1 MGFEDWEAL
10 IARNDDPDRNWIFL
24 GIILFNPIKR
34 NVLLLVK
41 IFLPTDDWFRPN
53 LARSLLRRLEN
64 EGRLGET
71 IETIE
76 AIDNQGRQCETIP
89 RIFISNLHSATPH
102 L

>member
-1 MGFEDWEAL
+1 MVGFEYWEAL

-41 IFLPTDDWFRPN
+41 ILLPTDDWFRPN
-53 LARSLLRRLEN
+53 LARSLPRRLEN

-76 AIDNQGRQCETIP
+76 AIDNKGR
-89 RIFISNLHSATPH
+89 RNYS
-102 L
+102 